1 MKTKVSQKEWNL
13 KRDQFLCAII
23 QGAIIK
29 EGQYRLSIATE
40 AANALTSELYEVE
53 ETQTLDLGV
62 HTPERQTKGE
72 WIEPTD
78 TRPFNPKVVEI
89 FNEFL
94 PKEIAPLAVEA
105 HKIYFSAPVGD
116 IETDVSDLEK
126 ALGSNVVATFKE
138 IDDFYRLW
146 KHTKHNTITA
156 TSEQLREWFPQ
167 AYENETSEL
176 VMLVKENYLA
186 ADGSIKKGILKDG
199 NWYAPA
205 NDLYKNEG
213 GENE

>member
-1 MKTKVSQKEWNL
+1 MKTKVSQKEWNDA
-13 KRDQFLCAII
+13 RDKFLCAIMNS
-23 QGAIIK
+23 AIINSGFIINK
-29 EGQYRLSIATE
+29 DAIEQAIKQ
-40 AANALTSELYEVE
+40 ANELTSELYEVE
-53 ETQTLDLGV
+53 EKPVQQYEKAMFMGQEVDNISRPIITEDHVPNVGNKA
-62 HTPERQTKGE
+62 E
-72 WIEPTD
+72 D

-156 TSEQLREWFPQ
+156 TPEQLREWFPQ
-167 AYENETSEL
+167 AYEN
-176 VMLVKENYLA
+176 
-186 ADGSIKKGILKDG
+186 KGG
-199 NWYAPA
+199 T
-205 NDLYKNEG
+205 ND
-213 GENE
+213 